1 MKRTYLIITALF
13 GTSCML
19 NAQQTTGVIAD
30 NLKIERNGEYMV
42 VDMNMNLSHLDVE
55 SNRAVLLT
63 PRFISTVDTLELSSV
78 GVYGRQR
85 YYYYVRNGESML
97 SGKDEMSFKAR
108 SKPESVVYHAIVPYY
123 KWMNGASLELYRS
136 DYGCC
141 NTLLA
146 EWNDP
151 LGSYVEALPFSPQ
164 LLYIHPQAE
173 TVKHRSLSGSA
184 FIDFPVDKTVIYPEY
199 RRNTY
204 ELGKIQASIDSVR
217 NDKDV
222 VITSVWLKGYASPEG
237 DFNYNKSLA
246 QRRTQT
252 LSNYIS
258 SQYPALKKAPV
269 YRTEGVGEDWEGLK
283 AAVSGSTLSN
293 KDKILFIIE
302 HNSND
307 TERESAIRE
316 LDNDKTYHILL
327 EEFYPALRR
336 TTFSLSFDVRPYTSE
351 ELPGVFETKPEC
363 LSLYE
368 MYQLAGLYASRGEN
382 PLPVYKKAYEQFPG
396 DIVAVLNYANAL
408 LKYGKDADGA
418 LQVLEVVRE
427 DSRVLFPMAIA
438 YDMKGDWRKAE
449 KLLEEAAAR
458 GCNRAKAFKAVRVNE

>member
-42 VDMNMNLSHLDVE
+42 VDMNMNLSRLDVE

-222 VITSVWLKGYASPEG
+222 VITSVWL
-237 DFNYNKSLA
+237 
-246 QRRTQT
+246 
-252 LSNYIS
+252 
-258 SQYPALKKAPV
+258 
-269 YRTEGVGEDWEGLK
+269 
-283 AAVSGSTLSN
+283 
-293 KDKILFIIE
+293 
-302 HNSND
+302 
-307 TERESAIRE
+307 
-316 LDNDKTYHILL
+316 
-327 EEFYPALRR
+327 
-336 TTFSLSFDVRPYTSE
+336 
-351 ELPGVFETKPEC
+351 
-363 LSLYE
+363 
-368 MYQLAGLYASRGEN
+368 
-382 PLPVYKKAYEQFPG
+382 
-396 DIVAVLNYANAL
+396 
-408 LKYGKDADGA
+408 
-418 LQVLEVVRE
+418 
-427 DSRVLFPMAIA
+427 
-438 YDMKGDWRKAE
+438 
-449 KLLEEAAAR
+449 
-458 GCNRAKAFKAVRVNE
+458 

>member
-42 VDMNMNLSHLDVE
+42 VDMNMNLSRLDVE

-97 SGKDEMSFKAR
+97 SGKDEMFFKAR

-123 KWMNGASLELYRS
+123 KWMNGASLELYRG

-222 VITSVWLKGYASPEG
+222 VITSVWLKGYASPESPYSHNR
-237 DFNYNKSLA
+237 DLA
-246 QRRTQT
+246 IGRTA
-252 LSNYIS
+252 
-258 SQYPALKKAPV
+258 ALKNHIKQLYHFNDSV
-269 YRTEGVGEDWEGLK
+269 IVTEYEPEDWKGLRQYVEK
-283 AAVSGSTLSN
+283 SN
-293 KDKILFIIE
+293 LVHRSEILGMIDSSLDPDAKEAKIK
-302 HNSND
+302 
-307 TERESAIRE
+307 R
-316 LDNDKTYHILL
+316 TYPEEYRFLL
-327 EEFYPALRR
+327 QNCYPALRHTDYR
-336 TTFSLSFDVRPYTSE
+336 IDYTIRSFSDVE
-351 ELPGVFETKPEC
+351 EIKRIMQTQPQK
-363 LSLYE
+363 LSLNEFYLVAQTYE
-368 MYQLAGLYASRGEN
+368 
-382 PLPVYKKAYEQFPG
+382 PG
-396 DIVAVLNYANAL
+396 SKEFN
-408 LKYGKDADGA
+408 
-418 LQVLEVVRE
+418 EV
-427 DSRVLFPMAIA
+427 FAIA
-438 YDMKGDWRKAE
+438 ALMYPNDETANLNAACADINEDRFAEALRKLDKAGDSAE
-449 KLLEEAAAR
+449 AYNAR
-458 GCNRAKAFKAVRVNE
+458 GICYWHIGNDEKAIECFRIASDKGCEIAKQNYEDLQ